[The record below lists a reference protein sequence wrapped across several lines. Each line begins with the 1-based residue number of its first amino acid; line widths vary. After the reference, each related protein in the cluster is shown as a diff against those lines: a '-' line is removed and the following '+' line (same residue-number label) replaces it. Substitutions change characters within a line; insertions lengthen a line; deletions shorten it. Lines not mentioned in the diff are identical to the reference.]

1 MRNARTEW
9 AHTLSVVMLM
19 PVERAVEKKSPVN
32 LRIRSSLKEKAKSL
46 GLNLSQ
52 SLEATLEREISRRE
66 REAWLADN
74 RAAIEAYNKRVEEN
88 GPALSAY
95 RSF

>member
-1 MRNARTEW
+1 MR
-9 AHTLSVVMLM
+9 
-19 PVERAVEKKSPVN
+19 EKRSIDEKSSVN

-46 GLNLSQ
+46 GLNLSRTLEA
-52 SLEATLEREISRRE
+52 SLEAEIRRQE
-66 REAWLADN
+66 QEFWLAEN
-74 RAAIEAYNKRVEEN
+74 REAIEAYNRRIDKH